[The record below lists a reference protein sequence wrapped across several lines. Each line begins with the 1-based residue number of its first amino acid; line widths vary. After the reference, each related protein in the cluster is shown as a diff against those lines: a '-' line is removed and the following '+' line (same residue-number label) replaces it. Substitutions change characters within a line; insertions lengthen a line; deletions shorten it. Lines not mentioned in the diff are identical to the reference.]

1 MRAMAK
7 NTVVPE
13 RSGTRAV
20 RRAAHHYI
28 KRAAKALASPRLS
41 DADVHAARKD
51 LKKSRASLRLLRSAL
66 GDAVYHHENSRLRD
80 AARPLTEVRDGKI
93 LVQGLDTLQRR
104 YPELRRNPAAL
115 RLGKELHQTL
125 QGAERHLRDRA
136 GELQHVRRA
145 LEKSEQ
151 RARRWHVGKH
161 GWSKLGPALE
171 RLYRAGRRAARG
183 AEALGDDT
191 TLHEWRKQAKYLAQA
206 LRILEPVEPK
216 ALGLLA
222 QQALTLAECLGS
234 DHDLSLLRARVA
246 KLERGNGK
254 AAPAGA
260 SALVRLIDRRRMRL
274 QARARQ
280 AGASLYAAP
289 PRAFSARLKTL
300 WQQWRGRA

>member
-28 KRAAKALASPRLS
+28 KRAAKALASSRLS

-66 GDAVYHHENSRLRD
+66 GDAIYRRENSRLRD

-125 QGAERHLRDRA
+125 QFAARHLRDRA
-136 GELQHVRRA
+136 GELHHVRRA

-183 AEALGDDT
+183 AEARGDDT

-216 ALGLLA
+216 VLGQLA
-222 QQALTLAECLGS
+222 QHAFTLAECLGS

-254 AAPAGA
+254 APPTGA
-260 SALVRLIDRRRMRL
+260 SALVRLIDRRRARL

-289 PRAFSARLKTL
+289 PRAFGARLKTL
-300 WQQWRGRA
+300 WQQWRARA